1 MRVFA
6 KALFSAVI
14 GAVMGGTAWAAD
26 GPADLEYDL
35 RDIAIGLKADAMPK
49 NYYDFACGKNG
60 AVPTTL
66 IKGFTDFMRC
76 PADASGLHE
85 VYFTF
90 DDELL
95 RLQRANPDVDI
106 NWVWKFSGT
115 IVAGF
120 PVIAS
125 VLFDNDGV
133 VRAIRMVTDPRAPLE
148 KRRFAYMLRF
158 PVERRY
164 GMAGWE
170 CVAIPPAPGETKIGD
185 DFIKN
190 HCEKTIPERV
200 VVIENRFYRKPGQT
214 GFINGQ
220 YTPGE
225 YESSARVEIWDPAFK
240 LPFVLPAAN
249 AP

>member
-1 MRVFA
+1 MRTLAKTLFA
-6 KALFSAVI
+6 AA
-14 GAVMGGTAWAAD
+14 MGVSLASGAWAANEQ
-26 GPADLEYDL
+26 PELEYDL
-35 RDIAIGLKADAMPK
+35 RDIAIGLRADNMPK

-66 IKGFTDFMRC
+66 IKGFTEFMRC
-76 PADASGLHE
+76 PAEANGLRE

-90 DDELL
+90 DDELI

-106 NWVWKFSGT
+106 NWVWKYSGT
-115 IVAGF
+115 IVSGF

-125 VLFDNDGV
+125 VLFDKDGV

-164 GMAGWE
+164 GEAGWE
-170 CVAIPPAPGETKIGD
+170 CTPIPAAPGETKIGD
-185 DFIKN
+185 EFIKN
-190 HCEKTIPERV
+190 HCEKLIPNRV
-200 VVIENRFYRKPGQT
+200 IVIENRFYRKPGQT

-225 YESSARVEIWDPAFK
+225 YESSARIEVWDPAFK
-240 LPFVLPAAN
+240 QPYVVPAAT